1 MCKILRISTAL
12 MKNVRYSALME
23 VNNLANVV
31 INARRSAGLTQAE
44 LADRAHLSRRT
55 IIDFESGKSDLGI
68 RRLMRILLALNLS
81 LSVGP
86 ASERPIESELRNVFK
101 DDDE

>member
-1 MCKILRISTAL
+1 
-12 MKNVRYSALME
+12 ME
-23 VNNLANVV
+23 FDSLVKTV

-44 LADRAHLSRRT
+44 LADRARLSRRT

-68 RRLMRILLALNLS
+68 RRLMRILLALNLA
-81 LSVGP
+81 LSIGP
-86 ASERPIESELRNVFK
+86 ASERPIESELRDIFK

>member
-1 MCKILRISTAL
+1 MELDTLTTTIIS
-12 MKNVRYSALME
+12 S
-23 VNNLANVV
+23 
-31 INARRSAGLTQAE
+31 RRLAGLTQAE
-44 LADRAHLSRRT
+44 LAERARVSRRT

-68 RRLMRILLALNLS
+68 RRLMRILFALNLS

-86 ASERPIESELRNVFK
+86 ASERPTESELRNIFR

>member
-1 MCKILRISTAL
+1 MCKNSHNSDKFRE
-12 MKNVRYSALME
+12 NVRYSAHME
-23 VNNLANVV
+23 FDTLTKVV
-31 INARRSAGLTQAE
+31 VARRKSAGLTQAE
-44 LADRAHLSRRT
+44 LAERAHLSRRT

-81 LSVGP
+81 ISVAP
-86 ASERPIESELRNVFK
+86 ASDRPTESELRNIFR

>member
-1 MCKILRISTAL
+1 MDLDTLTKTI
-12 MKNVRYSALME
+12 
-23 VNNLANVV
+23 VNS
-31 INARRSAGLTQAE
+31 RRLAGLTQAD
-44 LADRAHLSRRT
+44 LAERARVSRRT

-68 RRLMRILLALNLS
+68 RRLMRILFALNLS

-86 ASERPIESELRNVFK
+86 ASERPTESELRNIFR